1 MDLEAVRSFIEV
13 KHTRSLSKASKIL
26 HISQPALSKQIQKLE
41 ADLEVTLLKR
51 SAQGV
56 ELTEAGELF
65 IKRMLPILEQIN
77 EVKTEM
83 RGYQENRKF
92 SIGILPSLAEHYIL
106 ECKDVLGDEF
116 EVEWQIGH
124 TEVLRDLFKAR
135 EIDAMFIDSVV
146 EGATYIKEVQQEK
159 IVCVI
164 SNNHPYKEK
173 KVIQIEEL
181 QNEKLIVYPE
191 ICDVR
196 KMIMNM
202 FHEIGVKPTI
212 AVETSYAE
220 PMLAMVKAGLGITLL
235 PERAVEQSVRQGMYM
250 EFLLNHHSCGK
261 FISYLIRKIVCYY
274 NHLRIGIE
282 VGGILRKIT
291 IALKET

>member
-13 KHTRSLSKASKIL
+13 KHTRSLSKASKLL
-26 HISQPALSKQIQKLE
+26 HISQPALSKQIQRLE
-41 ADLEVTLLKR
+41 ANLEVTLLKR

-83 RGYQENRKF
+83 KGYQENRKL
-92 SIGILPSLAEHYIL
+92 SIGILPSLAERYISK
-106 ECKDVLGDEF
+106 CKDILGDAF
-116 EVEWQIGH
+116 EVEWQIEH
-124 TEVLRDLFKAR
+124 TKVLRELFKAR
-135 EIDAMFIDSVV
+135 KIEAMFIDSVV
-146 EGATYIKEVQQEK
+146 EGATYIKEVKQER
-159 IVCVI
+159 IVCAV
-164 SNNHPYKEK
+164 SHNHPYKEK
-173 KVIQIEEL
+173 TVIQMEEL

-202 FHEIGVKPTI
+202 FHGIGVKPTI

-220 PMLAMVKAGLGITLL
+220 PMIAMVKAGLGITLL
-235 PERAVEQSVRQGMYM
+235 PEMVVEQAIRQGDV
-250 EFLLNHHSCGK
+250 HV
-261 FISYLIRKIVCYY
+261 ISIEPPLMRKIYCIS
-274 NHLRIGIE
+274 HMEEGLLLRAFE
-282 VGGILRKIT
+282 EER
-291 IALKET
+291 